1 MFRLLSDVTFATV
14 ALVASLAAGT
24 FALAQ
29 PAPDQS
35 PAPAKSSG
43 ATSKAAPA
51 QNQCFLITQ
60 FEDWRAPDDKT
71 MYIRVNLNEY
81 FRIGMS
87 GECPELTYPDPH
99 LITVWRGTN
108 EACGPLDWD
117 LKVADGVGPGSFA
130 VPCIVK
136 SQTRLTAAEVAAIP
150 KKYKP

>member
-1 MFRLLSDVTFATV
+1 MFRPLSDVAFACV
-14 ALVASLAAGT
+14 ATLAALSAGT
-24 FALAQ
+24 TALAQ
-29 PAPDQS
+29 PAPDRS
-35 PAPAKSSG
+35 PAPANLSS
-43 ATSKAAPA
+43 ATSKAAKPE
-51 QNQCFLITQ
+51 NQCFLITQ

-117 LKVADGVGPGSFA
+117 LKVADGSGPGSFA

-136 SQTRLTAAEVAAIP
+136 SQTRLTPAEVAAIP